1 MHKVD
6 ERTRIDDINKLSEIY
21 LEMLE
26 AYFHR
31 K

>member
-1 MHKVD
+1 VD

-21 LEMLE
+21 LEILE
-26 AYFHR
+26 AYFCR